1 MHVADLC
8 LHLLAHSLPGC
19 LEGFPLLRCLV
30 TRVKARPRIAAYL
43 ASERYACTDTCLYR
57 FLPSFPPSLLT
68 YVLPSSFRT
77 YLLTYLLTITFSF
90 TIHQTRRYASTDKF
104 SALA

>member
-57 FLPSFPPSLLT
+57 FLPSFPPSLLPSFPP
-68 YVLPSSFRT
+68 YVRPSFLLP
-77 YLLTYLLTITFSF
+77 YLLTYLLTYYNFL
-90 TIHQTRRYASTDKF
+90 IHHSPDSQVRQH
-104 SALA
+104 